1 MNISV
6 SPRFGELYIRI
17 QRNISVG
24 KKNVTDSITSMTAV
38 ALMSTFAWHLSTI
51 EPQNIQS

>member
-1 MNISV
+1 MNIPV

-38 ALMSTFAWHLSTI
+38 ALMNTFAWHLSTI

>member
-1 MNISV
+1 MNIPV

-24 KKNVTDSITSMTAV
+24 KKNVIDSITGMTAV
-38 ALMSTFAWHLSTI
+38 ALMNS
-51 EPQNIQS
+51 